1 MKNTLILFFLI
12 AIANSIYSQDLIVT
26 NDGDSINCKITN
38 VKHDNIYFTFKHK
51 DEIRSTL
58 LPVSNV
64 KEHQVG
70 FYQVSEVP
78 EGKIVGYKSY
88 PHFRVALSGGYSY
101 MTAKVSESVPS
112 DFKQYIKELK
122 SGYHFDGDITYYFTE
137 ILGAGVK
144 YSMFGSS
151 NRIDNIWVEDIYGNT
166 NYGHM
171 SDDLKIS
178 FIAPMFSSRFL
189 SRDKKNAFVMSAAL
203 GYMGYVNNK
212 VVVDNYKMTGSTLGM
227 ALDFGYDIGLSE
239 NLSLGFKL
247 SLISGTLFQ
256 YDLNDGKTTERIK
269 LEQGEYEGLSRIDL
283 SIGLRFN
290 K

>member
-1 MKNTLILFFLI
+1 MKNTLILLLLI
-12 AIANSIYSQDLIVT
+12 AISGSIYSQDLIVT

-58 LPVSNV
+58 LPVSGV
-64 KEHQVG
+64 KEHKTG
-70 FYQVSEVP
+70 FYQTSEVP
-78 EGKIVGYKSY
+78 EGKIAGYKSY

-101 MTAKVSESVPS
+101 MTAKVSDKVPS

-151 NRIDNIWVEDIYGNT
+151 NRIDDIWVKDIYGNT
-166 NYGHM
+166 KYGHM

-203 GYMGYVNNK
+203 GYMGYSNNG
-212 VVVDNYKMTGSTLGM
+212 VAIDEYKMTGSTLGM
-227 ALDFGYDIGLSE
+227 ALDFGYDIGLSD

-247 SLISGTLFQ
+247 SLISGTLFE
-256 YDLNDGKTTERIK
+256 YDISNGKTTERVI
-269 LEQGEYEGLSRIDL
+269 LEAGEYEGLNRIDL